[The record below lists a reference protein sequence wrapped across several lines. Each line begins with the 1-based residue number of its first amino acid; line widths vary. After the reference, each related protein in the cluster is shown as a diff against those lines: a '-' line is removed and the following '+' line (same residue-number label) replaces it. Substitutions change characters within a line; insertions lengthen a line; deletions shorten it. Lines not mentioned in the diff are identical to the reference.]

1 MRIGEVSHRSGV
13 SVRMLRHYDSL
24 GLVRPR
30 TRTATGY
37 RDYADADLRRIL
49 HVEALR
55 SLGMGLAEVAEALP
69 DATDDADAESHP
81 VSESRSDPDVHD
93 PSRVLAPPRVLDEL
107 IDRTRARISAEQ
119 ELLERLEHTRSRSPA
134 DWDDVL
140 RTIAL
145 LRAVRSHDPRERQR
159 AALSPD
165 SPLPAAALAEAAL
178 TEDETN
184 TAGAVRWALARA
196 AAQDEGLFLVAVD
209 EALASDSE
217 QTRRRAVG
225 VLADLPG
232 APAADRLT
240 RALADDDAEVRAGSA
255 LALASRIGNPSLA
268 GNLSRKGGSSRI
280 RDGSEDEQRPGGR
293 DPDAAVTRLI
303 RDELVRMIVAG
314 RRDVEA
320 AEALAL
326 LAAAQATTTSAV
338 VDALLECVRDGDAPA
353 AGRQRAVQ
361 ALGEL
366 RGSRV
371 RAVLLDLTE
380 DADPVVARVAGYLV
394 GRLQRDD
401 PEFGEGDDSAQPSG
415 G

>member
-81 VSESRSDPDVHD
+81 VSGTHPDPDVHD

-240 RALADDDAEVRAGSA
+240 RALADDDAEVRYQSA
-255 LALASRIGNPSLA
+255 LALASWIEDV
-268 GNLSRKGGSSRI
+268 SRGHEAEVPVANR
-280 RDGSEDEQRPGGR
+280 
-293 DPDAAVTRLI
+293 I
-303 RDELVRMIVAG
+303 RDELVRMIIDG
-314 RRDVEA
+314 SRDVDA
-320 AEALAL
+320 AEALAR
-326 LAAAQATTTSAV
+326 LAAADATTTSAV
-338 VDALLECVRDGDAPA
+338 VDVLLEQLRDDSTPA
-353 AGRQRAVQ
+353 AGRRRAVQ
-361 ALGEL
+361 AFGEL
-366 RGSRV
+366 RGPSV
-371 RAVLLDLTE
+371 RATLNALTT
-380 DADPVVARVAGYLV
+380 DADPVVARIALYLI
-394 GRLQRDD
+394 GRMHEDGS
-401 PEFGEGDDSAQPSG
+401 EGGEEDGIGPHSG